1 MWLSLI
7 SDHRSN
13 HCEIEWWRTG
23 WLQLEPP
30 FLFSNNHRRERWF
43 SVSTEPMRGIDVW
56 LFQVN
61 ILNIVG
67 SRNSQYDF
75 PKKMD
80 HPKRVHSNNTCPQL
94 STFLKNPYSPRYR
107 HQKERCYNLEYPDFG
122 SPHPLQVAPEFRHSC
137 WISCLEVFVK
147 QRPKCTRFDI
157 IEQEIDSGDVLSTLV
172 VKKCYCFINLGV
184 RKKNE
189 KLTEYMSPI
198 MCLDK
203 SH

>member
-13 HCEIEWWRTG
+13 HCKIEWWRTG

-61 ILNIVG
+61 ILNINWK
-67 SRNSQYDF
+67 SIQSIWLPQKWIIQKRA
-75 PKKMD
+75 
-80 HPKRVHSNNTCPQL
+80 HPKRVHSPTTLANCPQL
-94 STFLKNPYSPRYR
+94 STFLKNPYSPRCR
-107 HQKERCYNLEYPDFG
+107 HQKERCYNLESPDFG
-122 SPHPLQVAPEFRHSC
+122 RPHPLQVAPEFRHSC
-137 WISCLEVFVK
+137 WISWLEVVK

-157 IEQEIDSGDVLSTLV
+157 IQENKRLIQVMFWALLL
-172 VKKCYCFINLGV
+172 KKLLLFHQV
-184 RKKNE
+184 RSEKKRKNWQNTCP
-189 KLTEYMSPI
+189 L
-198 MCLDK
+198 
-203 SH
+203 